1 MYNVVKTTMKK
12 VGIMVRL
19 IRLCTPS
26 FPATVI
32 NPSANARARVP
43 ASVDKSPQLNTPRDN
58 LGDITFESKDIFT
71 PAQIAKPSKICLVL
85 ISFSL
90 FASHSLTAASQT
102 SRSIYTQHLCQ
113 NIKSHQMATASTI

>member
-1 MYNVVKTTMKK
+1 
-12 VGIMVRL
+12 MVRL
-19 IRLCTPS
+19 IRLWTPS

-71 PAQIAKPSKICLVL
+71 PAQIAKPRKICLVL
-85 ISFSL
+85 TSL
-90 FASHSLTAASQT
+90 PLTLLQLHHKPLDPYIINIYVKLSNRINRNRFNYT
-102 SRSIYTQHLCQ
+102 S
-113 NIKSHQMATASTI
+113 

>member
-19 IRLCTPS
+19 IRLWTPS

-71 PAQIAKPSKICLVL
+71 PAQIATPRKICLVL
-85 ISFSL
+85 TSLSL
-90 FASHSLTAASQT
+90 FVSLSYSFITN
-102 SRSIYTQHLCQ
+102 L
-113 NIKSHQMATASTI
+113 